1 MKSDAKELF
10 SENIKFAYW
19 VLNRYYPGYVN
30 NEEAKQIC
38 LIGLWRACQAYDTSK
53 GGKITTI
60 ACICIQNQMRL
71 FFRGVKK
78 NNRFQYVD
86 SEIYTDEGKVIN
98 IFDIIP
104 DEKADVVS
112 ESFCLREMLSVLDQR
127 EQRIVLMRL
136 QGISQVEISK
146 KLNLSQAQ
154 IARIITK
161 IKIKIKKG

>member
-53 GGKITTI
+53 GGKITTL
-60 ACICIQNQMRL
+60 ACICIQNQMSMFYRKEK
-71 FFRGVKK
+71 R

-98 IFDIIP
+98 IFDTIP

-112 ESFCLREMLSVLDQR
+112 ESFCLREMLSVLGER
-127 EQRIVLMRL
+127 EQRIVMMRL
-136 QGISQVEISK
+136 QGVSQVAISK

-154 IARIITK
+154 IARIIAK
-161 IKIKIKKG
+161 IKLKIQKG